1 MLIKAQPQTMITF
14 EHPVNEQVRLYLRLE
29 HLFQEFDNSMA
40 LHKNDSKTALF
51 TLLKIVNV
59 VDRPD
64 LKSKLVQLLTL
75 HAVTLGNL
83 QEAPNID
90 KARLHDILN
99 KLKDQINH
107 LHQYSGK
114 FGEELRQNEF
124 LNQVRLHM
132 SNPAGACE
140 TMLPAFQLWL
150 SGSPEERLHD
160 LESWYRLF
168 IELKK
173 TIELLLSL
181 IRHSAQSQKVTAPSG
196 FYQQNLDPN
205 TPYELIQVML
215 PIEFGL
221 FPECSANKHRLLIRF
236 LKPDIYQGGRPIQTS
251 CDIPFE
257 IKFCRI

>member
-1 MLIKAQPQTMITF
+1 MPSTTQPSNMIIF
-14 EHPVNEQVRLYLRLE
+14 EHPVNEQIRLYLRLE
-29 HLFQEFDNSMA
+29 HLFQEFDSGMTLN
-40 LHKNDSKTALF
+40 KNDKKANLF

-75 HAVTLGNL
+75 HMVTLGNL
-83 QEAPNID
+83 KESPDID
-90 KARLHDILN
+90 KTRLHDILT
-99 KLKDQINH
+99 KLKEHTQY
-107 LHQYSGK
+107 LHQHSGK

-150 SGSPEERLHD
+150 NGDLEERLHD
-160 LESWYRLF
+160 LKSWYKPF
-168 IELKK
+168 AELKK
-173 TIELLLSL
+173 TIDLLLGL
-181 IRHSAQSQKVTAPSG
+181 VRQSAQPQKVTAPSG

-205 TPYELIQVML
+205 TPYELIQIIL
-215 PIEFGL
+215 PLEFGL
-221 FPECSANKHRLLIRF
+221 YPDCSANKHRLLIRF
-236 LKPDIYQGGRPIQTS
+236 LKPDIYHGGRPLQS
-251 CDIPFE
+251 PSDIPFE